1 MKGNTY
7 GFVGSLYSGFAG
19 TGIDASSSRCSRIP
33 AAMFGYSGEDCAGV
47 GRRLG
52 WTMMG
57 HSRKKVRRHK
67 KRMGNP
73 LYQMEKGLLK
83 LRHMFE
89 AEDPFMAYTVFS
101 YLVTRE
107 HTPQLDTYK
116 AIVEGFDEVGTIGDV
131 YAVLEEMDR
140 RRIDVDVEMMQLV
153 LRAQARRRLF
163 DSMQGTF
170 ARIQGMTN
178 EIPAEVFRIMVNG
191 YAQARDTENASR
203 AFKQML
209 QTQSSKNSKAFE
221 AKMEILRL
229 KGDPDELDFCF
240 FDMTESY
247 GFEPTHNAASLRI
260 EAFAD
265 ADSYGPMEEAFSEL
279 ETLLLP
285 ITERNYEAL
294 INAYA
299 KAGMMNRAM
308 EHYEGMK
315 KRKVVPTDETMK
327 ALFEGFVKAEN
338 IGGMELVMRD
348 LSMYRIGPIES
359 VLDDLIEFYAMRSMP
374 VQCSI
379 AVRRKY
385 QADMYLNLSNWNV
398 LWEAAGLINPAM
410 RPPSDLKD
418 ALLLVLPGFSGNFHF
433 SAVFDYLLLIGAVE
447 PAQRCLAEMEA
458 HGLKPNLALFHTII
472 RTFCGRDSPDLGLEL
487 LDELERNRFH
497 PSRRTLVPILKSY
510 TLLRDV
516 EGVVGLFT
524 MMFDYDHMPRYQ
536 TRLWIYQRDW
546 REPAVLVA
554 LATDLRHRIPYQD
567 AEAVDEYEEMLQAK
581 PAIRGVRRSRRGREN
596 DVERNG
602 VDIDRLV
609 DEARADTRPFVG
621 DAAAIFQFLRR
632 QVYELHRD

>member
-1 MKGNTY
+1 MY
-7 GFVGSLYSGFAG
+7 GFVGSSFSGFAG
-19 TGIDASSSRCSRIP
+19 TRIDVSSNRCSRTP
-33 AAMFGYSGEDCAGV
+33 ATVFGYSAEVGEGD

-67 KRMGNP
+67 KRMRNP
-73 LYQMEKGLLK
+73 LYQMEKSLLK

-89 AEDPFMAYTVFS
+89 CEDPFMAYTVFS
-101 YLVTRE
+101 YLMTRE

-116 AIVEGFDEVGTIGDV
+116 AMVDGFDEVGTIGDV
-131 YAVLEEMDR
+131 YAVLDEMDR
-140 RRIDVDVEMMQLV
+140 RRIDMDVELMQLV
-153 LRAQARRRLF
+153 LRAQARRYLF
-163 DSMQGTF
+163 DSMQSTF
-170 ARIQGMTN
+170 ERIQGMTD

-191 YAQARDTENASR
+191 YAQAGDTVNASR

-209 QTQSSKNSKAFE
+209 QTRTLKNSKVFE

-229 KGDPDELDFCF
+229 KGDPDELDYCF

-247 GFEPTHNAASLRI
+247 GFEPTHQAASLRI
-260 EAFAD
+260 EAFAE
-265 ADSYGPMEEAFSEL
+265 AGSYGPMEEAFSEL

-285 ITERNYEAL
+285 FAERNYHAM

-315 KRKVVPTDETMK
+315 ERKVVPTDETMK
-327 ALFEGFVKAEN
+327 ALFNGFAKAEN
-338 IGGMELVMRD
+338 IGGMERVMRD

-359 VLDDLIEFYAMRSMP
+359 ILDDLIEFYAVRSMP

-379 AVRRKY
+379 AVRRKF
-385 QADMYLNLSNWNV
+385 QADMYLNHSNWNV
-398 LWEAAGLINPAM
+398 LWEAAGVLSPQL
-410 RPPSDLKD
+410 RPPSELKD

-433 SAVFDYLLLIGAVE
+433 SAVFDYLLLAGAVE

-458 HGLKPNLALFHTII
+458 QDLKPNLALFHTII
-472 RTFCGRDSPDLGLEL
+472 RTFCGRDNPDLGLEL

-497 PSRRTLVPILKSY
+497 PSRRTLVPLLKSY

-524 MMFDYDHMPRYQ
+524 MMFDYDLMARYQ
-536 TRLWIYQRDW
+536 TRLWIYEQDW

-581 PAIRGVRRSRRGREN
+581 PAIRRVRRSRRGREN
-596 DVERNG
+596 HVERNG
-602 VDIDRLV
+602 VDFDRLV
-609 DEARADTRPFVG
+609 EEGGEDARAFVG

-632 QVYELHRD
+632 QVYKLHSG